1 MKKIVLA
8 LNLLAVMALVSC
20 KDETPA
26 PTPEP
31 QVIVVPAPAEP
42 TPALAPPAPAKEV
55 EKDGTSISIG
65 SDGVEVSTKNGD
77 KKTVIDVKDGKGK
90 IEIKK

>member
-20 KDETPA
+20 KKEVP
-26 PTPEP
+26 PPPPPVPEP
-31 QVIVVPAPAEP
+31 QVIVVPPP
-42 TPALAPPAPAKEV
+42 LPPPPAPAKEA
-55 EKDGTSISIG
+55 EKDGTTINVG

-77 KKTVIDVKDGKGK
+77 KKTVIDVKDGKGS

>member
-8 LNLLAVMALVSC
+8 LNMLALVALVSC
-20 KDETPA
+20 KDETPPPPPPA
-26 PTPEP
+26 PEP
-31 QVIVVPAPAEP
+31 QVIV
-42 TPALAPPAPAKEV
+42 APPPPPPIKE
-55 EKDGTSISIG
+55 ESDGTSISVG
-65 SDGVEVSTKNGD
+65 SDGVEVSTKDGD

>member
-8 LNLLAVMALVSC
+8 LSMLSVMAFVSC
-20 KDETPA
+20 KKEVMP
-26 PTPEP
+26 PPPPPPVP
-31 QVIVVPAPAEP
+31 QVIVAPP
-42 TPALAPPAPAKEV
+42 PPPPPPAPVKEG
-55 EKDGTSISIG
+55 EKDGTSISVG

>member
-8 LNLLAVMALVSC
+8 LNMLALVTLVSC
-20 KDETPA
+20 KDETPPPPPPA
-26 PTPEP
+26 PEP
-31 QVIVVPAPAEP
+31 QVIV
-42 TPALAPPAPAKEV
+42 APPPPPPTKE
-55 EKDGTSISIG
+55 ESDGTSISVG
-65 SDGVEVSTKNGD
+65 SDGVEVSTKDGD

>member
-1 MKKIVLA
+1 MKKIVLTFSMFA
-8 LNLLAVMALVSC
+8 IMALVSC
-20 KDETPA
+20 KKEET
-26 PTPEP
+26 
-31 QVIVVPAPAEP
+31 VVP
-42 TPALAPPAPAKEV
+42 PPAPEATTNVVVLPPPPPPAPEKEV
-55 EKDGTSISIG
+55 EKDGTTISVG